1 MSRWLP
7 LIVGAVVLALAGVA
21 LFAAW
26 WVQDGPNYSQIEPG
40 LYVGGHVE
48 APPPGTHFVLN
59 LDEQDD
65 PYRAEHHLHEPIAD
79 AAPAPSLD
87 WLERMVDLVEEHRRA
102 GRTVFVHCRAGASRS
117 GMVALAYLMREHG
130 WSLEEA
136 LAEARSRRDIIRPN
150 PAFMGLLRRWE
161 KRLAEKGEGD

>member
-7 LIVGAVVLALAGVA
+7 LIFGAVVLAVAAVA

-26 WVQDGPNYSQIEPG
+26 WVQESPNYSQIEPG
-40 LYVGGHVE
+40 LYVGGYVE
-48 APPPGTHFVLN
+48 APPPGTGFVLN
-59 LDEQDD
+59 LCREDD
-65 PYRAEHHLHEPIAD
+65 PYRAEHHLHEPIRD
-79 AAPAPSLD
+79 AAPAPSLE
-87 WLERMVDLVEEHRRA
+87 WLERMVDLVEEHRQA

-136 LAEARSRRDIIRPN
+136 LAEARRRRDVIRPN
-150 PAFMGLLRRWE
+150 PAFKELLRRWE
-161 KRLAEKGEGD
+161 RHLSPEGAAR